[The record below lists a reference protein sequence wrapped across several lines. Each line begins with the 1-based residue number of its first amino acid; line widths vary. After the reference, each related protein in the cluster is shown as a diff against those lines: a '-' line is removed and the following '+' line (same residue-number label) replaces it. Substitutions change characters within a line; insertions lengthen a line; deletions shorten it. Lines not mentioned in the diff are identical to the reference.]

1 MAQISTK
8 QAIEQAKADAKQA
21 EIAYRK
27 ESQEHKKMLKDQKSK
42 VIAADRARAQAR
54 LALRLAR
61 KAHQD
66 EQDRQQIEKGGL

>member
-8 QAIEQAKADAKQA
+8 QALDEAKTAAKEA

-27 ESQEHKKMLKDQKSK
+27 ESQQHKKMLKEQNSK
-42 VIAADRARAQAR
+42 VIAADRARAKTR
-54 LALRLAR
+54 LDLRLAR